1 MSFLH
6 YNFCFDDLQYY
17 MGYSI
22 YGKTLSMLLEFIE
35 NYLVACYDAVG
46 ILLMIRVS
54 VTNTIFVPTFSNWIY
69 VR

>member
-1 MSFLH
+1 
-6 YNFCFDDLQYY
+6 